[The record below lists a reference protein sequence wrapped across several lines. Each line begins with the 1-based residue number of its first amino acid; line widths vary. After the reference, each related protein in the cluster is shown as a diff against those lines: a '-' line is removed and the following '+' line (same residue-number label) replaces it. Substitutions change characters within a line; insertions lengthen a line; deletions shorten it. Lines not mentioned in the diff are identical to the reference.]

1 MIISDL
7 TQAQPLACTSPAD
20 GCLLPAEHRL
30 EIVIDGRPALQAVC
44 TPANLAELAAG
55 RLLTEGLIRTA
66 EDIRELTVSADCRR
80 VEAVLNTAGAAQPEM
95 PRPTPAVWERGWLL
109 ALADRMKRE
118 EPLYSQ
124 THAVHACYLAR
135 QGEVLCCREDL
146 GRHNALDKAVGY
158 GLLQGIDLSECLLFT
173 TGRMPSDMVLKAVR
187 SGVPLLAS
195 KTYPTDVGLALA
207 RRAGLTLATVRAGE
221 VRIWTERGTEEKRL

>member
-1 MIISDL
+1 MGTIFQSWFSG
-7 TQAQPLACTSPAD
+7 PLGAALAR
-20 GCLLPAEHRL
+20 LLNMSAAAGVLICAVVLLRF
-30 EIVIDGRPALQAVC
+30 ALRRAPKWVRCVLWALVAVQLVC
-44 TPANLAELAAG
+44 PVTPA
-55 RLLTEGLIRTA
+55 
-66 EDIRELTVSADCRR
+66 S
-80 VEAVLNTAGAAQPEM
+80 
-95 PRPTPAVWERGWLL
+95 
-109 ALADRMKRE
+109 
-118 EPLYSQ
+118 PLS
-124 THAVHACYLAR
+124 V
-135 QGEVLCCREDL
+135 
-146 GRHNALDKAVGY
+146 Y